1 MGRSKQLLNNSTIKS
16 PKPSA
21 TPESK
26 NKHLVNGKGTPL
38 RGGSKRPVPVGSDDS
53 DVEVETGAFGGDAG
67 ELRMSHK
74 KLKLATEKGMELQ
87 KKDLVSEDE
96 EDDDEENDS
105 AEEEEEE
112 DEENGD
118 DDDDES
124 EEEDDDDDS
133 EEEDDDDDC
142 EEEDDDD
149 NEEESSE
156 VEEESNKDNSKL
168 NAEKGKAINNLVG
181 SKAVQ
186 KPGSMLNNEKLT
198 ENKVSSIPSKVTEGS
213 EPQSSTSGKVLILH
227 GPDNLNNLKEF
238 LSKISPVTSI
248 SRMEPAPIMATI
260 ANISIFKSR
269 LKSGKLMFHGKEL
282 EVIPVERVEDANKG
296 MQPTKTLFVGGIPKS
311 MTIEQLK
318 SQLPNNCQP
327 VSLNLLNKNPKINSA
342 FMSFSSIDVAKQAH
356 QIFSSLT
363 VEGQLFKANFAKDQQ
378 PRAGPDGSVRVAV
391 SNWDGHPNQLRKL
404 FPTCLDVQWIQKK
417 RKAFLKF
424 PSLEVRKA
432 AVSQPKF
439 HAGKQLKLALTGGP
453 ELKTAIV
460 WGFPADTKESDIRGL
475 FGGVVSVSRDT
486 TTGNQSASMTV
497 EFETAADCNNAI
509 SSNATLKGRRVTIF
523 LKDVFV
529 DDCANNQQK
538 HSGPSEKKAKPVEV
552 GVSKVKAAHKVS
564 KAEEVNDADDIE
576 DENDDEEDEGTSEDG
591 DDSDEDD
598 ESGDESEE
606 EEDGSEDE
614 SDEDV
619 DMVSPKGK
627 EKKQFPGLHDKKTGG
642 FPKADNRSGD
652 QSNFK
657 AQHKF
662 GGDFKRNSFR
672 GRGGRSR
679 GRGGQSPHGRGGQSF
694 RGRGGNRGGWSKRGG
709 SD

>member
-1 MGRSKQLLNNSTIKS
+1 
-16 PKPSA
+16 
-21 TPESK
+21 
-26 NKHLVNGKGTPL
+26 
-38 RGGSKRPVPVGSDDS
+38 
-53 DVEVETGAFGGDAG
+53 
-67 ELRMSHK
+67 
-74 KLKLATEKGMELQ
+74 
-87 KKDLVSEDE
+87 
-96 EDDDEENDS
+96 
-105 AEEEEEE
+105 
-112 DEENGD
+112 
-118 DDDDES
+118 
-124 EEEDDDDDS
+124 
-133 EEEDDDDDC
+133 
-142 EEEDDDD
+142 
-149 NEEESSE
+149 
-156 VEEESNKDNSKL
+156 
-168 NAEKGKAINNLVG
+168 
-181 SKAVQ
+181 
-186 KPGSMLNNEKLT
+186 
-198 ENKVSSIPSKVTEGS
+198 
-213 EPQSSTSGKVLILH
+213 
-227 GPDNLNNLKEF
+227 
-238 LSKISPVTSI
+238 
-248 SRMEPAPIMATI
+248 MEPAPIMATI

-282 EVIPVERVEDANKG
+282 EVIPVDRVEDANKG

-327 VSLNLLNKNPKINSA
+327 VSLNLLDKNHKINSA

-460 WGFPADTKESDIRGL
+460 WGFPADTKESDIKGL

-538 HSGPSEKKAKPVEV
+538 HSVTSEKKAKPVEV

-576 DENDDEEDEGTSEDG
+576 DENADEEDEDTSEDG

-598 ESGDESEE
+598 ESEDESEE
-606 EEDGSEDE
+606 EEDESEDE
-614 SDEDV
+614 REKA
-619 DMVSPKGK
+619 VSWLTRQKA
-627 EKKQFPGLHDKKTGG
+627 GG

>member
-1 MGRSKQLLNNSTIKS
+1 
-16 PKPSA
+16 
-21 TPESK
+21 
-26 NKHLVNGKGTPL
+26 
-38 RGGSKRPVPVGSDDS
+38 
-53 DVEVETGAFGGDAG
+53 
-67 ELRMSHK
+67 
-74 KLKLATEKGMELQ
+74 
-87 KKDLVSEDE
+87 
-96 EDDDEENDS
+96 
-105 AEEEEEE
+105 
-112 DEENGD
+112 
-118 DDDDES
+118 
-124 EEEDDDDDS
+124 
-133 EEEDDDDDC
+133 
-142 EEEDDDD
+142 
-149 NEEESSE
+149 
-156 VEEESNKDNSKL
+156 
-168 NAEKGKAINNLVG
+168 
-181 SKAVQ
+181 
-186 KPGSMLNNEKLT
+186 MLNNEKLT

-227 GPDNLNNLKEF
+227 GPDNLNSLKEF

-282 EVIPVERVEDANKG
+282 DVIPVERVEDANKG

-460 WGFPADTKESDIRGL
+460 WGFPADTKESDIKGL

-552 GVSKVKAAHKVS
+552 GVSKVKTAHKVS

-598 ESGDESEE
+598 ESEDESEE

>member
-1 MGRSKQLLNNSTIKS
+1 
-16 PKPSA
+16 
-21 TPESK
+21 
-26 NKHLVNGKGTPL
+26 
-38 RGGSKRPVPVGSDDS
+38 
-53 DVEVETGAFGGDAG
+53 
-67 ELRMSHK
+67 
-74 KLKLATEKGMELQ
+74 
-87 KKDLVSEDE
+87 
-96 EDDDEENDS
+96 
-105 AEEEEEE
+105 
-112 DEENGD
+112 
-118 DDDDES
+118 
-124 EEEDDDDDS
+124 
-133 EEEDDDDDC
+133 
-142 EEEDDDD
+142 
-149 NEEESSE
+149 
-156 VEEESNKDNSKL
+156 
-168 NAEKGKAINNLVG
+168 
-181 SKAVQ
+181 
-186 KPGSMLNNEKLT
+186 MLNNEKLT

-227 GPDNLNNLKEF
+227 GPDNLNSLKEF

-282 EVIPVERVEDANKG
+282 DVIPVERVEDANKG

-460 WGFPADTKESDIRGL
+460 WGFPADTKESDIKGL

-552 GVSKVKAAHKVS
+552 GVSKVKTAHKVS

-598 ESGDESEE
+598 ESEDESEE

-627 EKKQFPGLHDKKTGG
+627 EKKQFPGLHDKKLVDFRKQTTVQEI
-642 FPKADNRSGD
+642 KAT
-652 QSNFK
+652 
-657 AQHKF
+657 
-662 GGDFKRNSFR
+662 
-672 GRGGRSR
+672 
-679 GRGGQSPHGRGGQSF
+679 
-694 RGRGGNRGGWSKRGG
+694 SKRSTNLVVISSATRFVVVVVDFAAAVVSRLTVVVDSLSVVVVVTVGAG
-709 SD
+709 QNAVVLIKKLDCSVNPNCK

>member
-16 PKPSA
+16 PKPNA

-38 RGGSKRPVPVGSDDS
+38 KGGSKRPVPVGSDES
-53 DVEVETGAFGGDAG
+53 DVEVDTGVLVGDAG
-67 ELRMSHK
+67 EMRMSHK
-74 KLKLATEKGMELQ
+74 KLKLATEKEMEQQ
-87 KKDLVSEDE
+87 KKDLGSEDE
-96 EDDDEENDS
+96 EDDEEND
-105 AEEEEEE
+105 EEEEEE
-112 DEENGD
+112 DEEDGD
-118 DDDDES
+118 DDND
-124 EEEDDDDDS
+124 DDDDDS
-133 EEEDDDDDC
+133 EEEDDDDS

-149 NEEESSE
+149 SEEESDE
-156 VEEESNKDNSKL
+156 EQEESNGDNSKL

-181 SKAVQ
+181 SKAAQ

-198 ENKVSSIPSKVTEGS
+198 DNKVSSTSSKATEGS
-213 EPQSSTSGKVLILH
+213 EPQSSTSGRVLILH

-248 SRMEPAPIMATI
+248 SRIEPAPIMATI

-269 LKSGKLMFHGKEL
+269 LKSGKLMFQGKEL
-282 EVIPVERVEDANKG
+282 EVIPVDRVDDANKG
-296 MQPTKTLFVGGIPKS
+296 IQPTKTLFVGGIPKS
-311 MTIEQLK
+311 LTIEQLK
-318 SQLPNNCQP
+318 SHLPNNCQP

-342 FMSFSSIDVAKQAH
+342 FISFSSIDAAKQAH
-356 QIFSSLT
+356 QIFSCLT
-363 VEGQLFKANFAKDQQ
+363 VEGQLFKVNFAKDQQ
-378 PRAGPDGSVRVAV
+378 PRAGPDGSVRVAI

-404 FPTCLDVQWIQKK
+404 FPTCIDVQWIQKK

-424 PSLEVRKA
+424 PSLEVREA

-460 WGFPADTKESDIRGL
+460 WGFPADTKESDIKGL

-486 TTGNQSASMTV
+486 TTGNQGASMTV
-497 EFETAADCNNAI
+497 EFETAADCSNAI

-523 LKDVFV
+523 LKDVLV

-538 HSGPSEKKAKPVEV
+538 QSGPPEKKAKPVEA

-564 KAEEVNDADDIE
+564 EAEEVHDADE
-576 DENDDEEDEGTSEDG
+576 DENDDEEDEDTSEDG

-598 ESGDESEE
+598 ESEDESEE
-606 EEDGSEDE
+606 EDDGSEEE

-627 EKKQFPGLHDKKTGG
+627 EKKQFSGSQDKKTGG
-642 FPKADNRSGD
+642 FPKAGNRSGD

-657 AQHKF
+657 SQHKF

-709 SD
+709 SG

>member
-1 MGRSKQLLNNSTIKS
+1 MSCQMNRNERKVMAHVLPQVNNSTIKS

-26 NKHLVNGKGTPL
+26 NKYLVNGKGTPL
-38 RGGSKRPVPVGSDDS
+38 RGGSKRPVPVGSDES
-53 DVEVETGAFGGDAG
+53 DVEVETGASGGDAG

-87 KKDLVSEDE
+87 KKDLISEDE
-96 EDDDEENDS
+96 EDNDEENDS
-105 AEEEEEE
+105 EEEEEE
-112 DEENGD
+112 DEEDGD
-118 DDDDES
+118 DDGVDDDES
-124 EEEDDDDDS
+124 EEEDDDDS
-133 EEEDDDDDC
+133 EEEDDDS
-142 EEEDDDD
+142 
-149 NEEESSE
+149 EEESSE
-156 VEEESNKDNSKL
+156 GEEESNKDNSKVST
-168 NAEKGKAINNLVG
+168 EKGKAINNLVG

-198 ENKVSSIPSKVTEGS
+198 ENKISRTPSKVTEGS

-227 GPDNLNNLKEF
+227 GPENLDSLKEF

-269 LKSGKLMFHGKEL
+269 LKSGKLMFQGKEL
-282 EVIPVERVEDANKG
+282 EVIPVDRVDDANRG
-296 MQPTKTLFVGGIPKS
+296 MQPTKTLF
-311 MTIEQLK
+311 EQLK
-318 SQLPNNCQP
+318 SHLPNNCQP

-342 FMSFSSIDVAKQAH
+342 FISFSSIDAAKQAH

-378 PRAGPDGSVRVAV
+378 P
-391 SNWDGHPNQLRKL
+391 L
-404 FPTCLDVQWIQKK
+404 
-417 RKAFLKF
+417 
-424 PSLEVRKA
+424 RKA

-460 WGFPADTKESDIRGL
+460 WGFPADTKESDIKGL

-523 LKDVFV
+523 LKARISLSDVFV

-538 HSGPSEKKAKPVEV
+538 RSGPPEKKAKPAEV

-564 KAEEVNDADDIE
+564 KAEEVNDADNIE
-576 DENDDEEDEGTSEDG
+576 DENDDEEDEDTSEDG

-598 ESGDESEE
+598 ESEDGSEE
-606 EEDGSEDE
+606 EED
-614 SDEDV
+614 
-619 DMVSPKGK
+619 
-627 EKKQFPGLHDKKTGG
+627 
-642 FPKADNRSGD
+642 
-652 QSNFK
+652 
-657 AQHKF
+657 
-662 GGDFKRNSFR
+662 
-672 GRGGRSR
+672 
-679 GRGGQSPHGRGGQSF
+679 
-694 RGRGGNRGGWSKRGG
+694 
-709 SD
+709 